1 MGDMPHFMADDALQL
16 LIRNCGEYSARQSY
30 RIETECG
37 GIYPCVIVT
46 IKFQPPVHTH
56 F

>member
-1 MGDMPHFMADDALQL
+1 MSYFMANDTLQF
-16 LIRNCGEYSARQSY
+16 LIRSCGEYSARQSY

-37 GIYPCVIVT
+37 GIYPCIIVT
-46 IKFQPPVHTH
+46 IKFQFPVHTH